1 MFKLCAPALIYV
13 VFSLAQILIDTIK
26 GLYNTAFMKFVVAI
40 LVTLL
45 LNGLCAG
52 GLGVVSWIIVFI
64 PFILM
69 SVIVTMLLF
78 LFGLNPKTGNINY
91 DCPNNNNVHTDSQ
104 GNIII
109 YDPYYNA
116 NQHPVYY
123 QSPNIIVPKPSS
135 SMSSS

>member
-69 SVIVTMLLF
+69 TFVVAMLLYIFGMNAAIGATTPDKKNQPQPQSKPQVTPPVITDKTYLVF
-78 LFGLNPKTGNINY
+78 L
-91 DCPNNNNVHTDSQ
+91 PNH
-104 GNIII
+104 
-109 YDPYYNA
+109 
-116 NQHPVYY
+116 
-123 QSPNIIVPKPSS
+123 SS
-135 SMSSS
+135 SPAYESFS

>member
-69 SVIVTMLLF
+69 TFVVAMLLYIFGMNAAIGATTPDKKNQPQSKPQVTPPVITDKTYLVF
-78 LFGLNPKTGNINY
+78 L
-91 DCPNNNNVHTDSQ
+91 PNH
-104 GNIII
+104 
-109 YDPYYNA
+109 
-116 NQHPVYY
+116 
-123 QSPNIIVPKPSS
+123 SS
-135 SMSSS
+135 SPAYESFS